1 MYFNTTHQ
9 LDSLIDAY
17 FAHIA
22 GEFHMDETTP
32 AKGRKAVTPSQ
43 KIWTRLPEPPT
54 ISGLI
59 LFLGMESR
67 EVFDKQERRGKYA
80 AALKRARLR
89 IEAEYEKKLH
99 QHTHGGAVFALKN
112 LGWNDKDKSDSYD
125 ALPKTLKISIDNNP
139 PPIAGTETEVA
150 L

>member
-22 GEFHMDETTP
+22 GEFHTE
-32 AKGRKAVTPSQ
+32 TPSPRAS
-43 KIWTRLPEPPT
+43 KKTPPEKTWLRLPEPPT

-59 LFLGMESR
+59 LFIGLESR
-67 EVFDKQERRGKYA
+67 EVFDKHESRGRYA
-80 AALKRARLR
+80 PALKRARLR

-112 LGWNDKDKSDSYD
+112 LGWNDKDKNAEQG
-125 ALPKTLKISIDNNP
+125 ALPKALKITVDNNVP
-139 PPIAGTETEVA
+139 PVAGSETEVM